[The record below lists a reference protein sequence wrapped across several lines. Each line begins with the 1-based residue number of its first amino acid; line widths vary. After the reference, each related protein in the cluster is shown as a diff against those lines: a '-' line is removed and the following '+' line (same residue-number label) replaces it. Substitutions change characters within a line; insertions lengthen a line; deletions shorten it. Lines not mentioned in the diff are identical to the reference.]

1 MRWEMTTLVATKL
14 PADAEPPLPGIW
26 EMRPSPPPRAGHVEK
41 YACGLFNRVTEGEK
55 EEEETEKKKSER
67 EAK

>member
-1 MRWEMTTLVATKL
+1 
-14 PADAEPPLPGIW
+14 
-26 EMRPSPPPRAGHVEK
+26 MRPSPPPRAGHVEK